1 MPGIGPASSEDGLAW
16 SRRVRGLVLGV
27 VVAAGCSL
35 AVFDVA
41 AQPAPAQPIRLRVLG
56 GLAGL
61 PQYLQLEEPFWTG
74 RVPEVTGGR
83 VVADIAPS
91 DRSGIRAQDMLRTIR
106 LGVTP
111 FGTFLLGSV
120 AAEVPELS
128 AMELPGVAPDLAS
141 LRRVVEASRPWI
153 ADLLRERHG
162 TELLGVYTYAA
173 QVVSCVRPF
182 AELSELRGRRIR
194 TSAPAQSEVIAA
206 IGGVPVVMPFA
217 EVVPAVRAG
226 VVDCAV
232 TGAMG
237 GWQTGLAELV
247 SHVHPMAITWGVALF
262 GANVN
267 AWRALP
273 PDIRETLRGEIAAL
287 EARIW
292 QVSEVEMV
300 QGLACT
306 TGAPDCPPEL
316 QVGADGRRRPRG
328 RVALVA
334 TTAADEALRRRVVE
348 GVVLPRWAERCGP
361 ECAATWYERIGR
373 ELGFRPPAP
382 S

>member
-1 MPGIGPASSEDGLAW
+1 MAAW
-16 SRRVRGLVLGV
+16 VLG
-27 VVAAGCSL
+27 APEA
-35 AVFDVA
+35 A
-41 AQPAPAQPIRLRVLG
+41 AQAAPPQPIRLRVLG

-61 PQYLQLEEPFWTG
+61 PQYLQLEEPFWTS

-83 VVADIAPS
+83 VVADIAPF
-91 DRSGIRAQDMLRTIR
+91 DRSGIRAQDTLRTIR

-111 FGTFLLGSV
+111 FGTLLLGSV

-128 AMELPGVAPDLAS
+128 AMELPGVAPDLVS

-173 QVVSCVRPF
+173 QVVSCIRPF
-182 AELSELRGRRIR
+182 AELSDLRGRRIR
-194 TSAPAQSEVIAA
+194 TSAPAQSEVVAA
-206 IGGVPVVMPFA
+206 LGGIPVVMPFA

-226 VVDCAV
+226 VVECAV

-237 GWQTGLAELV
+237 SWQTGLSDLV

-273 PDIRETLRGEIAAL
+273 ADIRDILRTEIAAL
-287 EARIW
+287 ESRIW

-300 QGLACT
+300 QGLACI
-306 TGAPDCPPEL
+306 TGAPACAPEL
-316 QVGADGRRRPRG
+316 QVGPDGRRRARG
-328 RVALVA
+328 RA
-334 TTAADEALRRRVVE
+334 TLISPTAADEALRRRVVE
-348 GVVLPRWAERCGP
+348 DVVLPRWGERCGP
-361 ECAATWYERIGR
+361 DCAATWYERIGR
-373 ELGFRPPAP
+373 DLGFRPPP